1 MFRKLV
7 ISVLIIAV
15 LAGTYAGWQFFTANT
30 AFPEKSKYL
39 YIRTGHA
46 TWPEVL
52 QTFRDSNLVNNPT
65 AFDLLGSK
73 LGVPE
78 KLKAGRY
85 ELKKG
90 MSLMD
95 IARMLRN
102 GTQAPVKLIITKLRT
117 KENLAGFLGRKMEID
132 SMDVLNYLSNADSLQ
147 PFGFDS
153 NTVMAMIYPN
163 TYTYFW
169 SAPLHTIFEK
179 FYAEYKR
186 VWTDERRQQARN
198 LGLTPAMVYTLASI
212 VEEETQALDEK
223 DTIAS
228 VYLNRFHKGMKLQAD
243 PTIKFAM
250 RDFSLKRIYL
260 KYLTVESPY
269 NTYMYAGLPP
279 GPICTPSL
287 QTLDAVLRS
296 PQTNYL
302 YFVAKSDFSGHH
314 VFSETYEQHLLKAKD
329 FQKAQDVE
337 QQKRAAAKDDI
348 DMPK

>member
-15 LAGTYAGWQFFTANT
+15 LAATLAGWLFFTAST
-30 AFPEKSKYL
+30 AFSEKSKYL

-52 QTFRDSNLVNNPT
+52 QTFRDSNLVNNTT
-65 AFDLLGSK
+65 ALDLLGAR
-73 LGVPE
+73 LNVPQ

-85 ELKKG
+85 EIKNG

-95 IARMLRN
+95 ITRLLRN
-102 GTQAPVKLIITKLRT
+102 NTQAPVKLIITKLRT

-132 SMDVLNYLSNADSLQ
+132 SADVINYLSNADSLQ
-147 PFGFDS
+147 TFGFDS

-169 SAPLHTIFEK
+169 SASINTIFDK
-179 FYAEYKR
+179 FYTEYKR
-186 VWTDERRQQARN
+186 VWTEERRQQARN
-198 LGLTPAMVYTLASI
+198 LGLTPAQAYTLASI

-250 RDFSLKRIYL
+250 KDFTLKRIYL

-269 NTYMYAGLPP
+269 NTYMNAGLPP

-314 VFSETYEQHLLKAKD
+314 VFSETYEKHLVNAKE
-329 FQKAQDVE
+329 FQKAQDIE
-337 QQKRAAAKDDI
+337 QQKRAAAHDDI
-348 DMPK
+348 ETPK

>member
-1 MFRKLV
+1 
-7 ISVLIIAV
+7 
-15 LAGTYAGWQFFTANT
+15 
-30 AFPEKSKYL
+30 
-39 YIRTGHA
+39 
-46 TWPEVL
+46 
-52 QTFRDSNLVNNPT
+52 
-65 AFDLLGSK
+65 
-73 LGVPE
+73 
-78 KLKAGRY
+78 
-85 ELKKG
+85 
-90 MSLMD
+90 
-95 IARMLRN
+95 
-102 GTQAPVKLIITKLRT
+102 
-117 KENLAGFLGRKMEID
+117 
-132 SMDVLNYLSNADSLQ
+132 
-147 PFGFDS
+147 
-153 NTVMAMIYPN
+153 MAMIYPN

-169 SAPLHTIFEK
+169 SAPLRTIFDK

-186 VWTDERRQQARN
+186 VWTEERRQQARK
-198 LGLTPAMVYTLASI
+198 LGLTPAQAYTLASI

-269 NTYMYAGLPP
+269 NTYMNAGLPP

-287 QTLDAVLRS
+287 QTLDAVLQS

>member
-15 LAGTYAGWQFFTANT
+15 LAGTLAGWQFFTANT
-30 AFPEKSKYL
+30 AFPQKSKYL

-52 QTFRDSNLVNNPT
+52 QTFRDSNLVNSP
-65 AFDLLGSK
+65 AALDLLATR
-73 LGVPE
+73 LDVPE
-78 KLKAGRY
+78 KIKAGRY

-95 IARMLRN
+95 ITRLLRN

-132 SMDVLNYLSNADSLQ
+132 SAEVIAYLSNADSLQ
-147 PFGFDS
+147 PLGFDS

-169 SAPLHTIFEK
+169 NASLSTIFDK
-179 FYAEYKR
+179 FYSEYKR
-186 VWTDERRQQARN
+186 VWTDARRDQARK
-198 LGLTPAMVYTLASI
+198 LGLTPAQAYTLASI
-212 VEEETQALDEK
+212 VEEETQALSEK

-228 VYLNRFHKGMKLQAD
+228 VYLNRLNKGMRLQAD
-243 PTIKFAM
+243 PTVKFALK
-250 RDFSLKRIYL
+250 DFTLKRIYE
-260 KYLTVESPY
+260 KHTEVESPY
-269 NTYMYAGLPP
+269 NTYRNTGLPP

-287 QTLDAVLRS
+287 QTLDAVLQ
-296 PQTNYL
+296 PAQTNYF
-302 YFVAKSDFSGHH
+302 YFVAASDFSGHH
-314 VFSETYEQHLLKAKD
+314 VFSETFDQHVKVAND
-329 FQKAQDVE
+329 FRKAQNI
-337 QQKRAAAKDDI
+337 QQEIRAAKDSTA
-348 DMPK
+348 KHK

>member
-15 LAGTYAGWQFFTANT
+15 LAATYAGWQFFTENT
-30 AFPEKSKYL
+30 AFKEKSKYL

-46 TWPEVL
+46 NWPEVI
-52 QTFRDSNLVNNPT
+52 QTFRDSNLVKNP
-65 AFDLLGSK
+65 AALEILGSR
-73 LGVPE
+73 LEVPE
-78 KLKAGRY
+78 KIKAGRY
-85 ELKKG
+85 ELKNG

-95 IARMLRN
+95 IVRLLLN

-117 KENLAGFLGRKMEID
+117 KENLAGFLGRKMEVD
-132 SMDVLNYLSNADSLQ
+132 SAAVLAYLSNADSLQ
-147 PFGFDS
+147 SYGFDS

-163 TYTYFW
+163 TYMYNW
-169 SAPLHTIFEK
+169 NASLHSVFDK
-179 FYAEYKR
+179 FYAEYKK
-186 VWTDERRQQARN
+186 VWTEERRQRAREH
-198 LGLTPAMVYTLASI
+198 GLTPVTAYTLASI
-212 VEEETQALDEK
+212 VEEETNALSEK

-228 VYLNRFHKGMKLQAD
+228 VYLNRLNKGMKLQAD
-243 PTIKFAM
+243 PTVKFAM
-250 RDFSLKRIYL
+250 RDFGLKRIYL

-269 NTYMYAGLPP
+269 NTYMNTGLPP

-287 QTLDAVLRS
+287 QTIDAVLQS

-314 VFSETYEQHLLKAKD
+314 VFSETYEQHLVNAAA

-337 QQKRAAAKDDI
+337 QQKRMELHGDI
-348 DMPK
+348 QKP

>member
-7 ISVLIIAV
+7 ISVLILVV
-15 LAGTYAGWQFFTANT
+15 LAATVAGWLFFTANT

-46 TWPEVL
+46 TWPDVL

-65 AFDLLGSK
+65 ALDVLATK
-73 LGVPE
+73 LEVPE
-78 KLKAGRY
+78 KIKAGRY
-85 ELKKG
+85 ELKNG

-95 IARMLRN
+95 VVRLLRN

-132 SMDVLNYLSNADSLQ
+132 SAEVIRYLSTADSLQ

-169 SAPLHTIFEK
+169 NAPLPVIFDK
-179 FYAEYKR
+179 FYGEYKK
-186 VWTDERRQQARN
+186 VWTDQRRDEARKQ
-198 LGLTPAMVYTLASI
+198 GLTPIQAYTLASI
-212 VEEETQALDEK
+212 VEEETNSLNEK
-223 DTIAS
+223 GAIAS
-228 VYLNRFHKGMKLQAD
+228 VYLNRLHKNMKLQAD

-269 NTYMYAGLPP
+269 NTYMNGGLPP

-287 QTLDAVLRS
+287 QTLDAVLQS

-314 VFSETYEQHLLKAKD
+314 AFSETYEQHLVNAKA
-329 FQKAQDVE
+329 FSQAQDI
-337 QQKRAAAKDDI
+337 QQEIRAAKDSAA
-348 DMPK
+348 KHK

>member
-1 MFRKLV
+1 MFRKLF

-15 LAGTYAGWQFFTANT
+15 LAGALAGWQFFTANT
-30 AFPEKSKYL
+30 AFSQKSKYL

-52 QTFRDSNLVNNPT
+52 QTFRDSNLINSPA
-65 AFDLLGSK
+65 AFDLLATQMEVPKK
-73 LGVPE
+73 LR
-78 KLKAGRY
+78 AGRY
-85 ELKKG
+85 EIKNG

-95 IARMLRN
+95 ISRLLRN

-132 SMDVLNYLSNADSLQ
+132 SADVMAWMMNPDSLQ
-147 PFGFDS
+147 SYGFDS

-169 SAPLHTIFEK
+169 NASIHTIFDK
-179 FYAEYKR
+179 FYNEYKK
-186 VWTDERRQQARN
+186 VWTDTRRDQARKQ
-198 LGLTPAMVYTLASI
+198 GLTPAMAYTLASI
-212 VEEETQALDEK
+212 VEEETNDLEEK

-228 VYLNRFHKGMKLQAD
+228 VYLNRLRKGMRLQAD

-250 RDFSLKRIYL
+250 KDFTLKRIYL
-260 KYLTVESPY
+260 KYLSVESPY
-269 NTYMYAGLPP
+269 NTYTNTGLPP

-287 QTLDAVLRS
+287 KTLDAVLQS

-302 YFVAKSDFSGHH
+302 YFVAKSDFSGRH
-314 VFSETYEQHLLKAKD
+314 VYTETYNQHLKVAKE
-329 FQKAQDVE
+329 FQKALTIE
-337 QQKRAAAKDDI
+337 QQKRAAAQEGSAS
-348 DMPK
+348 PK

>member
-15 LAGTYAGWQFFTANT
+15 LAGTFAGWQFFTANT
-30 AFPEKSKYL
+30 AFSEKSKYL

-46 TWPEVL
+46 TWPEVI
-52 QTFRDSNLVNNPT
+52 QTFRDSNLVNSP
-65 AFDLLGSK
+65 AALDLLGSR
-73 LGVPE
+73 LEVPE

-95 IARMLRN
+95 IVRLLRN

-117 KENLAGFLGRKMEID
+117 KENLAGFLGRKMELD
-132 SMDVLNYLSNADSLQ
+132 SAEVIAYLTNRDSLQ

-169 SAPLHTIFEK
+169 NAPLHTIFDK
-179 FYAEYKR
+179 FYAEYKK
-186 VWTDERRQQARN
+186 VWTEERRRQAKEH
-198 LGLTPAMVYTLASI
+198 GLTPVMAYTLASI
-212 VEEETQALDEK
+212 VEEETNALEEK

-228 VYLNRFHKGMKLQAD
+228 VYLNRLHKGMKLQAD

-250 RDFSLKRIYL
+250 KDFTLRRIYL
-260 KYLTVESPY
+260 KYLMVESPY
-269 NTYMYAGLPP
+269 NTYMNTGLPP

-287 QTLDAVLRS
+287 ATLDAVLQS

-302 YFVAKSDFSGHH
+302 YFVAKSDFSGRH
-314 VFSETYEQHLLKAKD
+314 VYTETYEQHLKVAKE
-329 FQKAQDVE
+329 FQKALDIE
-337 QQKRAAAKDDI
+337 QQKRAAAQDEI
-348 DMPK
+348 ESPK

>member
-15 LAGTYAGWQFFTANT
+15 LAGTLSGWLFFTANT

-52 QTFRDSNLVNNPT
+52 QTFRDSNLVKNPG
-65 AFDLLGSK
+65 AFELLGSR
-73 LGVPE
+73 LEVPE

-95 IARMLRN
+95 ITRLLRN

-132 SMDVLNYLSNADSLQ
+132 SLDVLAYMSNADSLQ
-147 PFGFDS
+147 QFGLDS
-153 NTVMAMIYPN
+153 NTVMAIIYPN

-169 SAPLHTIFEK
+169 NASVSAVFEK
-179 FYAEYKR
+179 FYAEYKK
-186 VWTDERRQQARN
+186 VWTEERRQKARN
-198 LGLTPAMVYTLASI
+198 LGLTPAMAYTLASI
-212 VEEETQALDEK
+212 VEEETNALDEK

-228 VYLNRFHKGMKLQAD
+228 VYLNRLNKGMRLQAD
-243 PTIKFAM
+243 PTVKFAM
-250 RDFSLKRIYL
+250 KNFTLKRIYE
-260 KYLTVESPY
+260 KYTQIESPY
-269 NTYMYAGLPP
+269 NTYRNTGLPP

-287 QTLDAVLRS
+287 KTLDAVLQ
-296 PQTNYL
+296 PAQTNYL

-314 VFSETYEQHLLKAKD
+314 VFSETYEQHLVNAKG

-337 QQKRAAAKDDI
+337 QEKRAAKDSTAT
-348 DMPK
+348 PK

>member
-1 MFRKLV
+1 MFKKLV

-15 LAGTYAGWQFFTANT
+15 LAATYAGWQFFTENT
-30 AFPEKSKYL
+30 AFKEKSKYL

-46 TWPEVL
+46 TWPEVI
-52 QTFRDSNLVNNPT
+52 QTFRDSNLVKSPT
-65 AFDLLGSK
+65 ALEFLGSRLK
-73 LGVPE
+73 VPE
-78 KLKAGRY
+78 KIKAGRY

-95 IARMLRN
+95 IVRLLRN

-132 SMDVLNYLSNADSLQ
+132 SATVMAYLSNADSLQ
-147 PFGFDS
+147 SYGFDS

-163 TYTYFW
+163 TYIYNW
-169 SAPLHTIFEK
+169 NAPLHTIFDK
-179 FYAEYKR
+179 FYAEYKK
-186 VWTDERRQQARN
+186 VWTEERRQQAREH
-198 LGLTPAMVYTLASI
+198 GLTPVTAYTLASI
-212 VEEETQALDEK
+212 VEEETNALDEK

-228 VYLNRFHKGMKLQAD
+228 VYLNRLNKGMKLQAD
-243 PTIKFAM
+243 PTVKFAM
-250 RDFSLKRIYL
+250 RDFGLKRIYL

-269 NTYMYAGLPP
+269 NTYMNTGLPP

-287 QTLDAVLRS
+287 KTIDAVLRS

-314 VFSETYEQHLLKAKD
+314 VFSETYKQHLVNAAA
-329 FQKAQDVE
+329 FQKAQDIE
-337 QQKRAAAKDDI
+337 QQKRMEAHGELQK
-348 DMPK
+348 P